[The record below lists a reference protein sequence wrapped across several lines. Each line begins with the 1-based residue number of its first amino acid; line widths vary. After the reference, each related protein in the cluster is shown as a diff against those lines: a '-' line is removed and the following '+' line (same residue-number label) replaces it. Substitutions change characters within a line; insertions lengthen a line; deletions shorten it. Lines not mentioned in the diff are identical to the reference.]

1 MSKHEALIRLR
12 RIDIK
17 KQLILPAYG
26 RPAAPDRKASEH
38 TSRVNSEKKPFT
50 EVKGF

>member
-1 MSKHEALIRLR
+1 MQQKSPVRRQGFNPPEA
-12 RIDIK
+12 DK
-17 KQLILPAYG
+17 YQETVK
-26 RPAAPDRKASEH
+26 PAAPDRKASEH